1 MQSFDLCVI
10 GSGSG
15 NSIVDEAFADRSV
28 ALIDGG
34 ERFGGT
40 CLNAG
45 CIPTKMFVHPAD
57 LARTPAHARPLGV
70 ELGTARVDW
79 PAIRDRVFGRIDPI
93 AAAGEEWRQRNPNVT
108 LFRERARFVGPRRLV
123 VGDTE
128 ITAERIVLAAG
139 SRPRLPGLPGLADP
153 DVAARVH
160 TSDSIMRID
169 ALPRRLVIVGGGVV
183 AAEFAHVFSSY
194 GTQVTLLNR
203 TSRLLRND
211 DDTIAEAFAE
221 QLATRVHLRLN
232 HQLTDIVKTERG
244 SVLVGTVDP
253 EGITYDFETDLVLMA
268 IGRVSNSDTLDLDA
282 TGVVVDADGL
292 VVVDEYQRT
301 SAEGIF
307 ALGDIS
313 SPWELKHVAN
323 HEARVVRHNLLHPE
337 AMVRSDH
344 RYVPHAIFSD
354 PQIAA
359 VGLTEAQ
366 ARERGLRYVTAVQ
379 QYGTVAYGWAMEDTN
394 HFVKLLADP
403 DTKQLLGAHILG
415 PEASNLIQPL
425 IQAMSFGLD
434 VPSMARGQYWIHPAL
449 AEVVENA
456 LLALNLEP

>member
-15 NSIVDEAFADRSV
+15 NSIVDEAFAEWSV

-57 LARTPAHARPLGV
+57 LARTPDHARPLGV

-79 PAIRDRVFGRIDPI
+79 PAIRDRIFDRIDPI
-93 AAAGEEWRQRNPNVT
+93 SEAGELWREQNSNVT
-108 LFRERARFVGPRRLV
+108 LFREQARFVGPRRLL
-123 VGDTE
+123 VGDEE
-128 ITAERIVLAAG
+128 ITAERFVLAAG
-139 SRPRLPGLPGLADP
+139 SRPRVPDLPGLADP

-160 TSDSIMRID
+160 TSDSVMRID
-169 ALPRRLVIVGGGVV
+169 ELARRLVIVGGGAV
-183 AAEFAHVFSSY
+183 AAEFAHVFAAF
-194 GTQVTLLNR
+194 GTQVTMLNR
-203 TSRLLRND
+203 SERLLRSED
-211 DDTIAEAFAE
+211 DEVAAAFTDH
-221 QLATRVHLRLN
+221 LASRVALRLN
-232 HQLTDIVKTERG
+232 QRVTDVVKTDRG
-244 SVLVGTVDP
+244 SLLVASVDP
-253 EGITYDFETDLVLMA
+253 EGITYDFETDLVLLA
-268 IGRVSNSDTLDLDA
+268 IGRTPNSDRLGLETAGIDVDEV
-282 TGVVVDADGL
+282 GRVVVDAQ
-292 VVVDEYQRT
+292 QRT
-301 SAEGIF
+301 TADGVF
-307 ALGDIS
+307 ALGDLS

-323 HEARVVRHNLLHPE
+323 HEARVVRHNLLHPD
-337 AMVRSDH
+337 AMIASDH
-344 RYVPHAIFSD
+344 RFVPHAVFAE
-354 PQIAA
+354 PQIAS
-359 VGLTEAQ
+359 VGLTEAK
-366 ARERGLRYVTAVQ
+366 AGELGLRYVSAVQ
-379 QYGTVAYGWAMEDTN
+379 PYGTVAYGWAMEDTD

-415 PEASNLIQPL
+415 PEASTLIQPL

-456 LLALNLEP
+456 LLALNLET